1 MPDINLQY
9 LPPTDGLTHPLAP
22 RYASWAHFARSPG
35 FFPGFVSNYFFRDS
49 IHLPQN
55 LEGCRNLQLLDFFS
69 YPPNR
74 LPVPGDLPG
83 TAIFLY
89 HVLFLVIRRPVI
101 FLSLNSSFVDVFSMT
116 AHLPQRRV
124 TCLLSPSSTC
134 IPPLS

>member
-22 RYASWAHFARSPG
+22 RYASRAHFARSPG

-74 LPVPGDLPG
+74 LPVPGDLPVPCALLG
-83 TAIFLY
+83 NPQTSNFSFIQFFICGRFFNDCSPASKTGHMPPQSIF
-89 HVLFLVIRRPVI
+89 HVY
-101 FLSLNSSFVDVFSMT
+101 
-116 AHLPQRRV
+116 
-124 TCLLSPSSTC
+124 SSTFMR
-134 IPPLS
+134 